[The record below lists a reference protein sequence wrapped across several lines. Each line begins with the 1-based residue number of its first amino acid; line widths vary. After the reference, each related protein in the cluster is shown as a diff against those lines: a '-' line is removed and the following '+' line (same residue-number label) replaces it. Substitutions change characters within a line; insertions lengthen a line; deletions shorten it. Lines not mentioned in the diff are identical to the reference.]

1 MRPRIRIAALAAL
14 FALTLA
20 SQVFAQAVPCTGE
33 ILGRAPNQL
42 RAVLQAFCIQPSPQL
57 PFNLDEP
64 VQYAGYDAADDF
76 VLAYNRVASSGTIE
90 QPLRI
95 VRLDKLNQTWT
106 AAEFS
111 DYSDLQTEILPG
123 VKDPCLGAVG
133 GLQKAGELFYVGIEL
148 SPSAGCV
155 AAVSSD
161 LKLQNVFSGWIE
173 ANFANGAV
181 VLEGSTVHFA
191 PTHPLRLSL
200 FNPSDGSVKSI
211 YPVEKDPL
219 RTRYIQRLRTEIV
232 PADRCEGENCELN
245 PEHFD
250 DELADICHA
259 SRCRPA
265 IAVND
270 ETGSL
275 AFMVQFSP
283 IGFIRFDKEKD
294 SPEWGERVV
303 FVYRLF
309 DGSVQYR
316 EFTAS
321 EMETRF
327 RVTSL
332 DALLAPEMLKQ
343 VFGR

>member
-1 MRPRIRIAALAAL
+1 M
-14 FALTLA
+14 
-20 SQVFAQAVPCTGE
+20 
-33 ILGRAPNQL
+33 
-42 RAVLQAFCIQPSPQL
+42 
-57 PFNLDEP
+57 
-64 VQYAGYDAADDF
+64 
-76 VLAYNRVASSGTIE
+76 
-90 QPLRI
+90 
-95 VRLDKLNQTWT
+95 
-106 AAEFS
+106 
-111 DYSDLQTEILPG
+111 QTEILPG
-123 VKDPCLGAVG
+123 LTGPCNGAVG
-133 GLQKAGELFYVGIEL
+133 GLQKAEELFYVSIEL

-161 LKLQNVFSGWIE
+161 LKLQKVFSGWIE

-303 FVYRLF
+303 FVCRF
-309 DGSVQYR
+309 VDASVEYR
-316 EFTAS
+316 EFAAT

-327 RVTSL
+327 GVTSI
-332 DALLAPEMLKQ
+332 DALLEPEVLKR